1 MTQNRKPIKGS
12 TSQADTENLYRGVNE
27 ISAEVQRLSDAFG
40 GNAGGADD
48 TNPFTVLAPC
58 SPFVIDSQIMPG
70 VGEEPICCVNF
81 PNGTP
86 AVNLKT
92 VLRMYKKN
100 GITLQAEEKKF
111 YENFGDITDLMIDA
125 GIINYPFGRALP
137 FNRRFALWQLIM
149 TDENGHKIKARDET
163 STTPLATFETG
174 NPGLGNPAAHQLFRN
189 GRFERSLEKGNP
201 ASAAPNRA
209 TECWAWFRDCDRTKP
224 ITTSTHPTPSGDPN
238 WEKFLGY
245 ITHSSGSVSFS
256 QRLPHRILRANDI
269 VHVSGW
275 IQRLFA
281 ATLGSAINATL
292 NIDIVSVNDTRSTGG
307 SLSLSQLTTVALDY
321 IGTNG
326 IPPLA
331 SPAAIIGDPIEVP
344 LSTSVP
350 FQAALQ
356 VPATYAVGQT
366 LEPTGGAGSNDSSG
380 QWIRF
385 RLTNITGVGR
395 FKFDRMRAGY
405 GDGDWTP
412 HPDENGDTVGGVDI
426 TGGGPRGGG
435 DNYAIGPNSSEP
447 LQGGIL
453 RPRTD

>member
-27 ISAEVQRLSDAFG
+27 ISLEVQKLSDAFG

-58 SPFVIDSQIMPG
+58 TPFVIGSQLMPG

-111 YENFGDITDLMIDA
+111 YQNFGDITDLMIDA

-149 TDENGHKIKARDET
+149 TDENGHKIKARDE
-163 STTPLATFETG
+163 SSSTPLATFETG
-174 NPGLGNPAAHQLFRN
+174 NPGLGNPAAHNLFRN
-189 GRFERSLEKGNP
+189 GRFERSVAKSKPSVMG
-201 ASAAPNRA
+201 PNDA
-209 TECWAWFRDCDRTKP
+209 NEVWAWFRDCDRTKP
-224 ITTSTHPTPSGDPN
+224 ITTATHPSPSGDPAWDKAN
-238 WEKFLGY
+238 GY
-245 ITHSSGSVSFS
+245 LTYGSGITTFC
-256 QRLPHRILRANDI
+256 QRLPHRILRASDVI
-269 VHVSGW
+269 HVSGW
-275 IQRLFA
+275 LQRVFA
-281 ATLGSAINATL
+281 ASLETAINATL
-292 NIDIVSVNDTRSTGG
+292 NVDVVSVNDFRSTGG
-307 SLSLSQLTTVALDY
+307 ALSLVQLTSVAIPY

-326 IPPLA
+326 VPPLA
-331 SPAAIIGDPIEVP
+331 APTAPIGDPVVVP
-344 LSTSVP
+344 ANTSVP
-350 FQAALQ
+350 FQVALQ
-356 VPATYAVGQT
+356 MPSTYTLNQT
-366 LEPTGGAGSNDSSG
+366 NDPSSNSSG

-385 RLTNITGVGR
+385 RLTDITGVGK
-395 FKFDRMRAGY
+395 FKFDRLRCGY

-412 HPDENGDTVGGVDI
+412 HGDENGDAVDGVDI

-435 DNYAIGPNSSEP
+435 TDYAISPNSSEP